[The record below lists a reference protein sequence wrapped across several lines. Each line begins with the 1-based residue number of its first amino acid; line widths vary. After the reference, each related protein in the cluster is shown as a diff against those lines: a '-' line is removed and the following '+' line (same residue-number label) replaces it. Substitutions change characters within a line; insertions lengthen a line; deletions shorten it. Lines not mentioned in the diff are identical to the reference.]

1 LLIVKER
8 KQKVMTV
15 IYDLIFAIF
24 SLIYFP
30 YLIVKRKWHPDFSM
44 RFGKFSEELKTAL
57 AKKENIWVHAV
68 SVGEVQGVSRL
79 AQHLRSVFPG
89 HRLVISTVTKTGY
102 EVASKIISGDDILIY
117 APLDF
122 SFIVRR
128 YVARIKPKMYI
139 AMETELWPNLFSCL
153 RENRI
158 PVAVVNG
165 RISDRAFKNYRLVK
179 YLMKRILSGVDIL
192 CMQSRADCDRIIT
205 LGAPKEKVHQIGN
218 VKFDDLPAAGSA
230 DLKSLGFIGN
240 ETLWIAGSTHPGEE
254 EIVLNIFKSLSGEF
268 KDLRLM
274 IAPRHIERTSEV
286 ARLIEAKGLTPLR
299 LSQVNSTTVV
309 RDTVIVVD
317 TIGKLRSLYGLAK
330 LVFVGKSLSAH
341 GGQNMIEPAALG
353 KAILIGPYTENFK
366 DVVDLFLRENAVIRA
381 KDADGLLL
389 NVRELLRD
397 PRKMEDL
404 GALARAVAQKHS
416 GATDR
421 TATIIRKF
429 FQKS

>member
-1 LLIVKER
+1 
-8 KQKVMTV
+8 MTV